1 MVDFIKGAIKKPGAL
16 TKQAKKA
23 GMSVKSFES
32 KVLKNPKNYSATT
45 VRRANLSK
53 TLRKVR
59 KKK

>member
-1 MVDFIKGAIKKPGAL
+1 MVDFIKGAIKNPGAF

-23 GMSVKSFES
+23 GMTVKGFES